1 MRAWI
6 LRFHVLLVLLA
17 LSAGVQASYHL
28 WTITQL
34 YSNADGSVQF
44 IELQALAGGEEFLAG
59 HTIVSA
65 QGGSSHS
72 FMFPANLPGDTA
84 TTMTE
89 GGGYYG
95 GGSMTTTYRTM
106 LIATQGF
113 AALNGV
119 RPDYVVPNGFL
130 FTSGGTLTYGEG
142 ADVMTYG
149 ALPTD
154 GKMALYRNGMPGVN
168 LPQNFAGDAASITQT
183 ATAEAP
189 GPLSGLW
196 WNASESGWGVDFT
209 QRRNVIFVAWYT
221 YDASGNPKWYV
232 ASNCTMPVAG
242 ATSGTC
248 NGSLYEVDGPTFFGT
263 AFNPAMESVTTAGSM
278 SVVFQDANDA
288 MLTYTLGGQSRTV
301 AITRQPI
308 SSGPTP
314 GVDYTDLWWNPS
326 ESGWGLAVTQQGS
339 VMFLAWYVYNG
350 SGKPM
355 WYVAPDCVVSGSACT
370 GTLYSTTGPALGTA
384 FDPTKVQATM
394 AGTVTLMFSD
404 ANNGTLSYTVNGAS
418 ASKPITRQVF

>member
-1 MRAWI
+1 MRAFVS
-6 LRFHVLLVLLA
+6 RFQALLLTLA
-17 LSAGVQASYHL
+17 ASMSVHASYHL

-59 HTIVSA
+59 HTIVST
-65 QGGSSHS
+65 QGGTSHS

-84 TTMTE
+84 STITE

-95 GGSMTTTYRTM
+95 GGMSTTYKTM

-113 AALNGV
+113 AALNRV

-154 GKMALYRNGMPGVN
+154 GKMALYRNGTQGAN

-183 ATAEAP
+183 VSAEMP
-189 GPLSGLW
+189 GALSGLW

-209 QRRNVIFVAWYT
+209 QRRNVIFAAWYT

-232 ASNCTMPVAG
+232 APDCTMPAAG

-248 NGSLYEVDGPTFFGT
+248 NGSLYEVDGPMFFGT
-263 AFNPAMESVTTAGSM
+263 AFNPAMESITAAGSM
-278 SVVFQDANDA
+278 SVAFQDANDA
-288 MLTYTLGGQSRTV
+288 MLTYTVGSQGRSV

-308 SSGPTP
+308 SSGTPP

-339 VMFLAWYVYNG
+339 VMFLAWYVYDG

-355 WYVAPDCVVSGSACT
+355 WYVAPDCVVTGTLCT
-370 GTLYSTTGPALGTA
+370 GTLYRTTGPALGAT
-384 FDPTKVQATM
+384 FDPSKVQATM
-394 AGTVTLMFSD
+394 AGSVTLTFSD
-404 ANNGTLSYTVNGAS
+404 ANDGTLSYTVNGAS
-418 ASKPITRQVF
+418 ATKAITRQVF